1 MLRKTLRFGYL
12 IPLYAF
18 AAVMLTILSFVL
30 AWDDIR
36 QERAAKNSEVK
47 ART

>member
-1 MLRKTLRFGYL
+1 MLRKTLQFVYP
-12 IPLYAF
+12 IPLCAF

-36 QERAAKNSEVK
+36 QERDAKNSEVK